1 MDPGP
6 KELSKSRKEP
16 NLFNFSYI
24 YLIFLLFL
32 SYEERVLKYYD
43 TQLALK
49 GSMVLGKDLEVR
61 LVDSKE
67 VEGRP
72 NAFEVSSGDEK

>member
-1 MDPGP
+1 MCILHCNLTPFVLVHNCP
-6 KELSKSRKEP
+6 P
-16 NLFNFSYI
+16 NR
-24 YLIFLLFL
+24 
-32 SYEERVLKYYD
+32 YEERILKYYD

-49 GSMVLGKDLEVR
+49 GSLELGKDLKVR

-72 NAFEVSSGDEK
+72 NAFEITTGAEK